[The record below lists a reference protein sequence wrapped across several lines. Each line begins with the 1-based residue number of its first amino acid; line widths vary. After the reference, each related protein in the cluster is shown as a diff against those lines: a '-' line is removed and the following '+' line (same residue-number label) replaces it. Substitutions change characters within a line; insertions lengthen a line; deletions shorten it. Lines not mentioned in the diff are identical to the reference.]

1 MEHIPPFKTG
11 FQTKKISALTDAYK
25 NNNMKMKQL
34 NSTKHDSNR
43 NGFTFFA
50 DAAKNAKNK

>member
-11 FQTKKISALTDAYK
+11 LQTKKISTLTDAYK
-25 NNNMKMKQL
+25 KNNMKQL

-50 DAAKNAKNK
+50 DAAKNATNK